1 MSRNVSL
8 EQEYENV
15 LEKAKKHVSID
26 KKSRRLILLVDK
38 NGLKHLSPSNQKTAK
53 ELRHLGVVN
62 LTMDNKIYLS
72 NLGKTI
78 AKIVKNLPI
87 NNN

>member
-1 MSRNVSL
+1 MSRNVTL

-15 LEKAKKHVSID
+15 LEKAKKHVSLD

-38 NGLKHLSPSNQKTAK
+38 NGLKHLSTSNQKTAK

-62 LTMDNKIYLS
+62 LTNNKIYLS
-72 NLGKTI
+72 NLGKTV
-78 AKIVKNLPI
+78 AKIIKNM
-87 NNN
+87 